1 MDIIYVERMLRMS
14 NNNNIVRIDN
24 KRYSEIKMYA
34 AFKGLKIV
42 NIVNQAVDAYL
53 NNSEEFIQFKQK
65 FLLFEKEKNI
75 IVAAKDYEKLIEI
88 AEKNNIKLN
97 N

>member
-1 MDIIYVERMLRMS
+1 MS
-14 NNNNIVRIDN
+14 NNNIVRIDN
-24 KRYSEIKMYA
+24 KRYSEIKIYA

-53 NNSEEFIQFKQK
+53 NNSEDFKQFKQQY
-65 FLLFEKEKNI
+65 LLPEKEKNI

-88 AEKNNIKLN
+88 AKKSNIKVTS
-97 N
+97 